1 LREAELASAWVDP
14 QNVKMTLAA
23 EAHID
28 EAPHSVAERVLI
40 VEDEPA
46 ARSGLEQLVKSWG
59 FVAESA
65 GDGEEALQKVT
76 SFRPA
81 IVITDMVMPRMDG
94 IQLLRALQQQGADA
108 TTLLLTAQ
116 GTVETAVEAMKE
128 GAYDYLTKPVDIQR
142 LKILLDKIVERL
154 ETLREVK
161 ALRRQLREH
170 GTFGSIIGNSPEMRK
185 IYQVIEQAAPTNASV
200 LITGESG
207 TGKELV
213 AQTIH
218 QLSPRATFPFV
229 AINCAA
235 IPETLLESEIFG
247 HEKGAFTGAADRR
260 QGCFEL
266 ADRGTLFLDEIGE
279 MTPATQVKLL
289 RVLQERKFRRLGGRT
304 EQTVDVRIL
313 AATNVEPAEAVK
325 QGKLRE
331 DLYYRL
337 NVFSFRLPTL
347 RERKDDLPL
356 LVQSFINEFNSRNQK
371 AIAGVDQQAMRILEH
386 YNWPGNVRELR
397 NVIERATILSPGP
410 FIEAK
415 HLPPVLAAEPEP
427 QHQPQLALAPGTTVE
442 EAERRLIMMTLE
454 HTRDNKTRAAEILG
468 ISLKTLHNKRN
479 KLRLRPKKTE

>member
-1 LREAELASAWVDP
+1 MTHATTAGADIVDGEA
-14 QNVKMTLAA
+14 KGG
-23 EAHID
+23 
-28 EAPHSVAERVLI
+28 VAERVLI
-40 VEDEPA
+40 VEDDAA
-46 ARSGLEQLVKSWG
+46 ARIGLEQLVKSWG
-59 FVAESA
+59 FIAESA
-65 GDGEEALQKVT
+65 SDGEEAMEKVT
-76 SFRPA
+76 TFRPA
-81 IVITDMVMPRMDG
+81 IVITDLVMPRMDG
-94 IQLLRALQQQGADA
+94 LALLRALPQQGADV

-170 GTFGSIIGNSPEMRK
+170 GAFGSLIGNSPEMRK
-185 IYQVIEQAAPTNASV
+185 IYEIIEQASPTSASV

-218 QLSPRATFPFV
+218 QLSPRATFPFI

-289 RVLQERKFRRLGGRT
+289 RVLQERKFRRLGGRV
-304 EQTVDVRIL
+304 EQSVDVRVI
-313 AATNVEPAEAVK
+313 AATNIDPVEAVK
-325 QGKLRE
+325 AGKLRE
-331 DLYYRL
+331 DLFYRL
-337 NVFSFRLPTL
+337 NVFAFRLPTL
-347 RERKDDLPL
+347 RERRDDMPL
-356 LVQSFINEFNSRNQK
+356 LVQAFINEFNARNQK
-371 AIAGVDQQAMRILEH
+371 SIAGVDQQAMRMLEH
-386 YNWPGNVRELR
+386 YAWPGNVRELR

-415 HLPPVLAAEPEP
+415 HMPPVLAEEPPPE
-427 QHQPQLALAPGTTVE
+427 HQPQLALSPGTTVE
-442 EAERRLIMMTLE
+442 EAERRLIMMTLA

-468 ISLKTLHNKRN
+468 ISLKTLHNKLN

>member
-1 LREAELASAWVDP
+1 
-14 QNVKMTLAA
+14 MA
-23 EAHID
+23 EASSTTLPAGVATATVAT
-28 EAPHSVAERVLI
+28 ETPHAAERVLI
-40 VEDEPA
+40 VEDDAA
-46 ARSGLEQLVKSWG
+46 ARVGLEQLVKSWG

-65 GDGEEALQKVT
+65 KDGEDALAKVT
-76 SFRPA
+76 AFRPA
-81 IVITDMVMPRMDG
+81 IVITDLVMPRMDG
-94 IQLLRALQQQGADA
+94 LALLRALQQQGADA

-154 ETLREVK
+154 DTLREVK

-185 IYQVIEQAAPTNASV
+185 IYHVIEQAAPTSASV

-218 QLSPRATFPFV
+218 QLSARAAFQFI

-289 RVLQERKFRRLGGRT
+289 RVLQEQKFRRLGGRT
-304 EQTVDVRIL
+304 EQSVDVRIL
-313 AATNVEPAEAVK
+313 AATNKDPVEAVK
-325 QGKLRE
+325 EAKLRE

-337 NVFSFRLPTL
+337 NVFSLRLPPL

-356 LVQSFINEFNSRNQK
+356 LIQSFINEFNARNQK
-371 AIAGVDQQAMRILEH
+371 SIAGVDQGAMRAIEQ
-386 YNWPGNVRELR
+386 YAWPGNVRELR
-397 NVIERATILSPGP
+397 NVIERATILSNGP
-410 FIEAK
+410 FIEPK
-415 HLPPVLAAEPEP
+415 HLPPALGEEAPQPSRPAPMALAA
-427 QHQPQLALAPGTTVE
+427 GITVE
-442 EAERRLIMMTLE
+442 EAERRLIMMTLA

-468 ISLKTLHNKRN
+468 ISLKTLHNKLN
-479 KLRLRPKKTE
+479 KLRLRPKKQE

>member
-1 LREAELASAWVDP
+1 MSG
-14 QNVKMTLAA
+14 AA
-23 EAHID
+23 AQ
-28 EAPHSVAERVLI
+28 PVLAERVLI
-40 VEDEPA
+40 VEDDHS
-46 ARSGLEQLVKSWG
+46 ARIGLEQLVRSWG

-65 GDGEEALQKVT
+65 GDGEEALEKVT
-76 SFRPA
+76 TFRPA
-81 IVITDMVMPRMDG
+81 IVITDLVMPRLDG
-94 IQLLRALQQQGADA
+94 LNLLRAFQQQGADV

-116 GTVETAVEAMKE
+116 GSVESAVAAMKE
-128 GAYDYLTKPVDIQR
+128 GAYDYLTKPVDLQR
-142 LKILLDKIVERL
+142 LKILLDKIVERQ

-170 GTFGSIIGNSPEMRK
+170 GTFGTIIGNAPEMRK
-185 IYQVIEQAAPTNASV
+185 IYNVVEKAAPTSASV

-289 RVLQERKFRRLGGRT
+289 RVLQERRFRRLGGRI
-304 EQTVDVRIL
+304 EQSVDVRVI
-313 AATNVEPAEAVK
+313 AATNVNPIEAVAK
-325 QGKLRE
+325 GKLRE

-337 NVFSFRLPTL
+337 NVFSFRLPPL
-347 RERKDDLPL
+347 RERKEDLPL
-356 LVQSFINEFNSRNQK
+356 LIQAFISEFNARNQK
-371 AIAGVDQQAMRILEH
+371 TIAGVDHQVMRLFEQ
-386 YNWPGNVRELR
+386 YAWPGNVRELR
-397 NVIERATILSPGP
+397 NVIERATILAAGP
-410 FIEAK
+410 LIEAK
-415 HLPPVLAAEPEP
+415 HLPPMLDAQPAER
-427 QHQPQLALAPGTTVE
+427 HQPQVSLAPGTTVE
-442 EAERRLIMMTLE
+442 EAERRLILMTLE

-468 ISLKTLHNKRN
+468 ISLKTLHNKLNR
-479 KLRLRPKKTE
+479 LRLRPRKAE

>member
-1 LREAELASAWVDP
+1 
-14 QNVKMTLAA
+14 MTLATDTTSDTA
-23 EAHID
+23 ETKAI
-28 EAPHSVAERVLI
+28 SERVLI

-46 ARSGLEQLVKSWG
+46 ARVGLEQLVKSWG

-65 GDGEEALQKVT
+65 GDGEEAMDKVT
-76 SFRPA
+76 TFRPA
-81 IVITDMVMPRMDG
+81 IVITDLVMPRMDG
-94 IQLLRALQQQGADA
+94 LGLLRALQQQGADV
-108 TTLLLTAQ
+108 TTLILTAQ

-128 GAYDYLTKPVDIQR
+128 GAYDYLTKPIDLQR

-154 ETLREVK
+154 ETMREVK

-170 GTFGSIIGNSPEMRK
+170 GTFGSMIGNSPEMRK
-185 IYQVIEQAAPTNASV
+185 IYGVIEQASPTNASV

-213 AQTIH
+213 ATTVH
-218 QLSPRATFPFV
+218 QLSARGQFPFV

-260 QGCFEL
+260 PGCFEL

-289 RVLQERKFRRLGGRT
+289 RVLQEQRFRRLGGRT
-304 EQTVDVRIL
+304 EQSVDVRVL
-313 AATNVEPAEAVK
+313 AATNADPLEAVHK
-325 QGKLRE
+325 GKLRE

-337 NVFSFRLPTL
+337 NVFSLRLPPL
-347 RERKDDLPL
+347 RERKEDLPL
-356 LVQSFINEFNSRNQK
+356 LIQSFINEFNTRNQRS
-371 AIAGVDQQAMRILEH
+371 IVGVDQQAMRMLEQ
-386 YNWPGNVRELR
+386 YAWPGNVRELR

-410 FIEAK
+410 FIEPK
-415 HLPPVLAAEPEP
+415 HLPPALAEEP
-427 QHQPQLALAPGTTVE
+427 QAPSHPQVALAPGITVE

-468 ISLKTLHNKRN
+468 ISLKTLHNKLN
-479 KLRLRPKKTE
+479 KLRLRPKKQ

>member
-1 LREAELASAWVDP
+1 MVGERMSSGTVDTATPVESQPLA
-14 QNVKMTLAA
+14 
-23 EAHID
+23 
-28 EAPHSVAERVLI
+28 VAERVLI

-46 ARSGLEQLVKSWG
+46 ARVGLEQLVKSWG
-59 FVAESA
+59 FTAESA
-65 GDGEEALQKVT
+65 ADGEEALEKVT
-76 SFRPA
+76 TFRPA
-81 IVITDMVMPRMDG
+81 IVITDLVMPRMDG
-94 IQLLRALQQQGADA
+94 LELLRALYQQGADV

-128 GAYDYLTKPVDIQR
+128 GAYDYLTKPVDLQR
-142 LKILLDKIVERL
+142 LKILLDKIVERM

-170 GTFGSIIGNSPEMRK
+170 GTFGTMIGNSPEMRK
-185 IYQVIEQAAPTNASV
+185 IYSVVEQAAPTGASV

-218 QLSPRATFPFV
+218 QLSPRASHPFV

-266 ADRGTLFLDEIGE
+266 ADHGTLFLDEIGE

-289 RVLQERKFRRLGGRT
+289 RVLQERTFRRLGGRT
-304 EQTVDVRIL
+304 EQSVDVRVI
-313 AATNVEPAEAVK
+313 AATNVEPLQAV
-325 QGKLRE
+325 QAGKLRE

-337 NVFSFRLPTL
+337 NVFSFRLPPL
-347 RERKDDLPL
+347 RERKEDMPL
-356 LVQSFINEFNSRNQK
+356 LVQAFITEFNQRNQK
-371 AIAGVDQQAMRILEH
+371 SIAGVDHQAMRLLEH
-386 YNWPGNVRELR
+386 YMWPGNVRELR
-397 NVIERATILSPGP
+397 NVIERATILAPGP
-410 FIEAK
+410 FIESK
-415 HLPPVLAAEPEP
+415 HLPPILNDERPT
-427 QHQPQLALAPGTTVE
+427 QHQPQVALAPGTTVE
-442 EAERRLIMMTLE
+442 EAERRLILMTLE

-468 ISLKTLHNKRN
+468 ISLKTLHNKLN
-479 KLRLRPKKTE
+479 KLRLRPKKAE